1 VRPQGKG
8 RDKQYETIYRNAASH
23 HSSCLG
29 RIVSREQEE
38 DRSASDRIHDR
49 KESAHHEQNTF
60 GNLNQ
65 QADLQ
70 SVSRFEPSRFEL
82 ARSAYTLTCVAEL
95 TERLELS
102 VKSCSH

>member
-1 VRPQGKG
+1 
-8 RDKQYETIYRNAASH
+8 
-23 HSSCLG
+23 
-29 RIVSREQEE
+29 
-38 DRSASDRIHDR
+38 
-49 KESAHHEQNTF
+49 
-60 GNLNQ
+60 LNQ

-82 ARSAYTLTCVAEL
+82 ARSAYTLTCAAEL